1 VPAPA
6 PTKKKKVRQ
15 LGSRLLRLP
24 DPPRRRR
31 RSGSL
36 ASSCRHSGGADPA
49 STTPTREEVGHCAA
63 MRAAATVVPTVGRE
77 GRSGAVSAAAGA
89 AGESSESSF
98 ENINGN
104 GVIFLTENFYF

>member
-1 VPAPA
+1 MT
-6 PTKKKKVRQ
+6 TKESVR
-15 LGSRLLRLP
+15 P
-24 DPPRRRR
+24 II
-31 RSGSL
+31 
-36 ASSCRHSGGADPA
+36 ADPA
-49 STTPTREEVGHCAA
+49 STTPTRGEVGQCAA

-104 GVIFLTENFYF
+104 TLNGVFFIFEKEKL